1 MNYQYF
7 IEVVPTDIQA
17 VSGFTR
23 STYQY
28 SVKDQE
34 RPIDHDT
41 GSHGSPGIYFKYD
54 VSALKVTRS
63 PQVHSNCR
71 VKVHLICR
79 TILLLLTGV

>member
-54 VSALKVTRS
+54 VSALKV
-63 PQVHSNCR
+63 
-71 VKVHLICR
+71 VHLKTFIFENNE
-79 TILLLLTGV
+79 ILKHIFKENEHW